1 MATSIE
7 KKLEMLERRMNLRS
21 PPEDRG
27 YLVAAPSSA
36 SLASSS
42 AVAAVGDD
50 QQFDTT
56 GTVMD
61 EPNHDHQQI
70 PCHILDTEESRATNN
85 SRSMQ
90 STGQN
95 KENKGSGQKVNALKR
110 LMDATQTT
118 QGSPKLAKTDEQPS
132 EPTVVI
138 SDTGS
143 RGGAGKT
150 RTILSYFHL
159 QGDNHTLSSGVFPN
173 GGPSSSSASSASA
186 STAAVVTSSSS
197 SSGSADIVSP
207 PNGNHRTSSSG
218 GNKSASSGGNA
229 TTGSS
234 SSGAGGTHVSTTA
247 AAAAA
252 AVEAK
257 KQYEA
262 VRVAKD
268 LAETKISR
276 LESDLKATEDRQ
288 HQLEERNSKLCK
300 SLEEVH
306 RAAAWQDARKR
317 RDRLALDCVRLG
329 KIVSMRM
336 GVSVQDVWEEGYALN
351 ELKRRSAGIST
362 HCQIHPIHT
371 LIMINQP
378 FSQP

>member
-1 MATSIE
+1 ME
-7 KKLEMLERRMNLRS
+7 KKLLALEARMNLRS
-21 PPEDRG
+21 PEG
-27 YLVAAPSSA
+27 LVNLVAAAPSSA
-36 SLASSS
+36 SFASS
-42 AVAAVGDD
+42 VMAAVGAD
-50 QQFDTT
+50 QFDTS

-61 EPNHDHQQI
+61 EPNHDQQI
-70 PCHILDTEESRATNN
+70 PCHILETEESRATNN

-90 STGQN
+90 SIGGQQLD
-95 KENKGSGQKVNALKR
+95 KENKKGSGQKVNALKR
-110 LMDATQTT
+110 LMDATQAT
-118 QGSPKLAKTDEQPS
+118 QGSPKLAKTDDQPQ

-143 RGGAGKT
+143 RGGAAKT

-173 GGPSSSSASSASA
+173 GGPSSSSSSSAANSTSA
-186 STAAVVTSSSS
+186 SMTAPVVATSSSS
-197 SSGSADIVSP
+197 TDIVSP
-207 PNGNHRTSSSG
+207 PNGSHRNISSG
-218 GNKSASSGGNA
+218 GNKSSTSGGSA
-229 TTGSS
+229 ITGSS
-234 SSGAGGTHVSTTA
+234 SSGAGGTHVSNTA
-247 AAAAA
+247 AATAA
-252 AVEAK
+252 AVESK
-257 KQYEA
+257 KQFEA
-262 VRVAKD
+262 IRVAKD

-351 ELKRRSAGIST
+351 ELKRRSAG
-362 HCQIHPIHT
+362 
-371 LIMINQP
+371 LIIPYQ
-378 FSQP
+378 